1 MDLSTNYLGLN
12 LKNPVVISSCPQ
24 TGELKSAMALE
35 RAGAAAIIMP
45 SLFEE
50 HINQQ
55 QISIEHYLQRN
66 SAGLP
71 ENQAHNQARDYEDD
85 RHQYLN
91 RLQMI
96 KSVLEIPVIA
106 SLNGVT
112 DGGWIEYARDLEQAG
127 ADALELNIYYI
138 AVDPNVSSQ
147 QVEQRYI
154 DVFNSIKKHIQIPVT
169 MKLSHQF
176 SAIIPLVKKL
186 EQNGVAGVSLFNRF
200 YQPDID
206 LETLEIIPRLELSNP
221 IEALLRIR
229 WIAMLR
235 NQVDMSLA
243 ITGGIHG
250 VDGILKGL
258 LAGADITCM
267 CSAVIQ
273 NGPGHI
279 SDVLQHMTEWMQEKN
294 YESVEQFKG
303 ILSYANTQDPAAYE
317 RANYVDVLESYKSSF
332 V

>member
-1 MDLSTNYLGLN
+1 
-12 LKNPVVISSCPQ
+12 
-24 TGELKSAMALE
+24 MALE

-50 HINQQ
+50 HINHE

-66 SAGLP
+66 SAGLSDDD
-71 ENQAHNQARDYEDD
+71 AHSQARGYQDN

-127 ADALELNIYYI
+127 ADALELNVYYI
-138 AVDPNVSSQ
+138 AVDPNVTSQ

-154 DVFNSIKKHIQIPVT
+154 DVFNSIKKHIQIPVA

-176 SAIIPLVKKL
+176 SAMIPLVKKL
-186 EQNGVAGVSLFNRF
+186 EQQGVAGVSIFNRF

-206 LETLEIIPRLELSNP
+206 LETFEIIPRLELSNP
-221 IEALLRIR
+221 TESLLRIR

-250 VDGILKGL
+250 VDSILKGL

-267 CSAVIQ
+267 CSALIQ
-273 NGPGHI
+273 NGPDHI
-279 SDVLQHMTEWMQEKN
+279 SDVLQHMTEWMQEKD
-294 YESVEQFKG
+294 YDSVKQFKG
-303 ILSYANTQDPAAYE
+303 ILSYANAQDPAAYE
-317 RANYVDVLESYKSSF
+317 RANYVDVLENYKSSF